1 MDAIMSTLPILQPR
15 DATYL
20 RNRGK
25 LTGPDEHGFLQVH
38 KTFLAQAIGLE
49 FDGSETSDPSEAFG
63 TIPASVVSRAT
74 LVYMGFSDPAAEELW
89 ARWLL
94 HDHDRYPLTQ
104 PGDDDPGR
112 ANSFL
117 VFSLGAISSETV
129 FSYRSTV
136 YRVARPG
143 NTMQH
148 WCRTLKYYGL
158 RTGCVDTIINQLAS
172 GERQA
177 SDFMVKRLLRERYQ
191 YLVNIHNFS
200 HERASGR
207 LRTIRYRVRVC

>member
-1 MDAIMSTLPILQPR
+1 MIGARSSRSLQIVSLLLSKWMPACPLSILQPR

-49 FDGSETSDPSEAFG
+49 FDGSENSDPSEAFG

-74 LVYMGFSDPAAEELW
+74 LVYMGYSDPAAEELW

-94 HDHDRYPLTQ
+94 HNHDRYPLTQ
-104 PGDDDPGR
+104 ADDDDPDR

-117 VFSLGAISSETV
+117 VFALGAISSDTV
-129 FSYRSTV
+129 YSYRSTI
-136 YRVARPG
+136 YRVACPG

-148 WCRTLKYYGL
+148 WRRTLNYYGL
-158 RTGCVDTIINQLAS
+158 RRGFIDTILSYLAS

-177 SDFMVKRLLRERYQ
+177 SDIMVKRLLRERYQ
-191 YLVNIHNFS
+191 YLIQDHSV
-200 HERASGR
+200 
-207 LRTIRYRVRVC
+207 